1 MRFNCSDGSSD
12 SDSDVLLAAEDEAKE
27 CCITRKHVEL
37 FDKIK
42 KRRRIIDRLESSDEE
57 GIDTSDIT
65 NELFT
70 EMYRAHMK
78 RKKTRRKRWEICL
91 FFPGQVRQCMGDHH
105 TFHLACLFT

>member
-78 RKKTRRKRWEICL
+78 RKKTRRKIRNQPPE
-91 FFPGQVRQCMGDHH
+91 QV
-105 TFHLACLFT
+105 